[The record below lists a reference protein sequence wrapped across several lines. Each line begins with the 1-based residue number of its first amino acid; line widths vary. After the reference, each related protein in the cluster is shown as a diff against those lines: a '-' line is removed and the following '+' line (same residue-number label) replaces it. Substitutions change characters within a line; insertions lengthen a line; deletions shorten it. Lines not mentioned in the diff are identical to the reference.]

1 MNKTLFSCILVT
13 FTHTLQQSHAA
24 CTVRSDGPCFYTLA
38 CSAPAT
44 FRPAFDCNDI
54 DPYITLHIKQSSGH
68 NITAN
73 HFISEFDSFVRILSA
88 IGNNWHYLQ
97 NNAFS
102 NFKNVLYMDLS
113 ENHIK
118 MLGAAFRGL
127 EQMDSLNLSRNH
139 IETIKP
145 GVLQVS
151 HNRSRLYMLDLSY
164 NLLMHLSGEAFVN
177 MNNLRSLYLQGNKLK
192 TLGDHFFVKLKHLNY
207 LNLCCSNMG
216 TLRMTFKYLP
226 SLKELNLS
234 YNRLKKIDLS
244 KVMSL
249 ETIDLSHN
257 DFEEM
262 YFEDFKGLPIIKV
275 DLSFNKLK
283 ELNVEDSVVGSNA
296 SRPLVKLYLHNNNI
310 EYIDESFFN
319 IFSYIAI
326 LNLSY
331 NNIVEFKAD
340 TFRYVNVLK
349 ILIVSNNRRLRLA
362 DDISKE
368 LPHTFTIGK
377 FPPSQI
383 QNQVFT

>member
-1 MNKTLFSCILVT
+1 MLLPGVLVVSA
-13 FTHTLQQSHAA
+13 LQRSHASHA
-24 CTVRSDGPCFYTLA
+24 GCTLRADGPCFYTIA
-38 CSAPAT
+38 CAAPAT
-44 FRPAFDCNDI
+44 FRPALDCSAV
-54 DPYITLHIKQSSGH
+54 DPYITLHIKQSAGH

-73 HFISEFDSFVRILSA
+73 HFTSEFDSFVRILSA
-88 IGNNWHYLQ
+88 IGNDWYYLQ

-113 ENHIK
+113 ENHIVS
-118 MLGAAFRGL
+118 LGAAFRGL

-145 GVLQVS
+145 GVLQFS
-151 HNRSRLYMLDLSY
+151 ENKSRLYMLDLSY
-164 NLLMHLSGEAFVN
+164 NLLTHLSEDSFVN
-177 MNNLRSLYLQGNKLK
+177 VNNLRSLYLQGNKLN
-192 TLGDHFFVKLKHLNY
+192 TLGDHFFAKFKHLNY

-216 TLRMTFKYLP
+216 SLRMTFKYLP

-234 YNRLKKIDLS
+234 YNNLKKVDIS
-244 KVMSL
+244 KVKSL

-257 DFEEM
+257 DFEEI
-262 YFEDFKGLPIIKV
+262 YFENFKGLPIVKV

-283 ELNVEDSVVGSNA
+283 KLYIEDSAVASNA
-296 SRPLVKLYLHNNNI
+296 SRPLVKLYLNNNDI
-310 EYIDESFFN
+310 SYVDETFFN
-319 IFSYIAI
+319 VFSYIAI

-349 ILIVSNNRRLRLA
+349 ILIVSNNPKLRLA

-368 LPHTFTIGK
+368 LAQTFIIGK

-383 QNQVFT
+383 RKRMFT